1 MITLSERARSKL
13 VSPHFYTEAREF
25 EEFKLSSRPGQ
36 FIFVFE
42 HKKISSPVTFFGL
55 VDLSHVD
62 RKILGLKFT
71 TDLQGGTRAFLE
83 GAVELLQGKK
93 LQDLTA
99 LKVREVDYFLRDSND
114 KSAFPEGTL
123 VFYPL
128 LEFLPLLQ
136 KEIQKIC
143 GQKRG
148 AGEKIS
154 PVIGEDYVF
163 RKETTFVPTYGQQTF
178 IDLDRDTQFDLAQQ
192 VMDKFINPALRLD
205 QGAAQVV
212 YVDGNMIV
220 LIYQGACSSCG
231 LSLTSTLDFV
241 QKVFQLELSW
251 PKIRVMTDN

>member
-1 MITLSERARSKL
+1 MITLSERAQSKL
-13 VSPHFYTEAREF
+13 TSPHFYTEAHEF

-36 FIFVFE
+36 FIFTFE
-42 HKKISSPVTFFGL
+42 HKKIAAPITFFGL
-55 VDLSHVD
+55 VDLSHID
-62 RKILGLKFT
+62 RKIVGLKYST
-71 TDLQGGTRAFLE
+71 ELQGGIRAFLE

-93 LQDLTA
+93 LQNITSLT
-99 LKVREVDYFLRDSND
+99 VREVDYFLRDSND

-123 VFYPL
+123 LFYPL

-136 KEIQKIC
+136 KEIQKSC

-148 AGEKIS
+148 GGEKIS
-154 PVIGEDYVF
+154 PVVGEDYIL
-163 RKETTFVPTYGQQTF
+163 RDDATFVSSAEKNYL
-178 IDLDRDTQFDLAQQ
+178 DLDRNTQFDLAQK
-192 VMDKFINPALRLD
+192 VMDKFINPALQLD

-212 YVDGNMIV
+212 YADGSMIV

-241 QKVFQLELSW
+241 QKVFQLELSC